1 MSEMDVG
8 TGKDSGAQDASGH
21 LPQAERFSSPIHAYR
36 RLMVAALLLPLLLL
50 LAAMGWMQY
59 RTQRSSLLVEQQAL
73 AQKRLSELDEMTAA
87 AVEHVS
93 NMRHWMEAD
102 FAAAPP
108 TYPSALLDW
117 LQPRMLNGQVDGYSL
132 DRLHGEARAYLGQ
145 FLWVA
150 PRPPTQDDLNRFA
163 YFSGPAS
170 MAHALKSFFAW
181 SYYFSSQADTFIV
194 YPWTPTR
201 TLVEEQGH
209 SSMRQAMAGWLAY
222 EVYQKATPQ
231 RNPRHEAYWVAP
243 YVDAGGKGLMVSHA
257 APIYR
262 QGGEFRGM
270 VGTDLLLSTLQAK
283 LDAWGQDQ
291 GRWLVIT
298 QQGELLADSAQSVLA
313 LAEGDRVPR
322 LATHLPA
329 GVSQEDIQHA
339 TAQAGKPYEWT
350 GGILLAETSRHAPW
364 LLIRVMPEG
373 AIRAAML
380 PHLMPYAQMSLLIL
394 LAFFLGHYLVQRNVM
409 SPALEVLDYLMRR
422 IKTSGVRKPRVNA
435 LWKPVFD
442 MVEENFDV
450 QRVTQQSQRRSEA
463 LKSAVVDNALFAI
476 VTTDEEGTVV
486 EFNPAAEQM
495 FALPREQAL
504 GKKVSD
510 VIMPARYRQQ
520 HLDGMARLRGGGV
533 PRVIGKRVELEALR
547 ADGKEL
553 PVEMVLARSQI
564 DGEVFYSA
572 LMTDLSERRRVAEE
586 VERQREALR
595 QSEKLTTM
603 GSLLA
608 GVAHELN
615 NPLAILMGR
624 ASLLEGKSN
633 DPQLRADAQRIREA
647 AERCGRIVRTFLNM
661 ARSQRGEHRP
671 VQLNDMVR
679 GAADLLAYSLRTSGV
694 EVVFDLASD
703 LPEILADGD
712 QIGQVVLNLLV
723 NAEQVQG
730 VTQIRMSTGVARD
743 AAGVPSLVWLRVMDN
758 GPGVPAELV
767 QRIFD
772 PFFTTKPLGCGTGL
786 GLSVSRAIARDH
798 GGDLIL
804 EAPKAGC
811 GASFQLRMP
820 ARQAE
825 VSVPEAVEADEARS
839 GDSVFLA
846 RVLVVDDE
854 QELADVM
861 RDMLESQGYEVFCA
875 ESAAV
880 ALQMLDE
887 MSCDLVLSD
896 LRMPVMDGPALWRE
910 LSQRHPELAR
920 RVVFVTGDTLSPGAR
935 DFLEETG
942 CDFLEKP
949 FTQAELMDKVKAAL
963 GKRSE
968 GSEGAGG

>member
-1 MSEMDVG
+1 MMAPQGAPVAEPALSD
-8 TGKDSGAQDASGH
+8 DSARQER
-21 LPQAERFSSPIHAYR
+21 AERFSSPIHAYR
-36 RLMVAALLLPLLLL
+36 RLMVAALLLPLMLL

-59 RTQRSSLLVEQQAL
+59 RTQRNSLLVEQQAL
-73 AQKRLSELDEMTAA
+73 AQKRLNELDEMTAA

-108 TYPSALLDW
+108 TYPSELLKW
-117 LQPRMLNGQVDGYSL
+117 LQPRLLDGKVDGYSL
-132 DRLHGEARAYLGQ
+132 DGLRGEARAYLGQ
-145 FLWVA
+145 FMWVA

-170 MAHALKSFFAW
+170 MAHALKPFFAW
-181 SYYFSSQADTFIV
+181 SYFFSSQADAIII
-194 YPWTPTR
+194 YPWTPAR
-201 TLVEEQGH
+201 TVVEEQGQV
-209 SSMRQAMAGWLAY
+209 SMRKAMLGWLDY
-222 EVYQKATPQ
+222 DVYRKAMPQ
-231 RNPRHEAYWVAP
+231 FNPRREAYWVAP

-257 APIYR
+257 APIY
-262 QGGEFRGM
+262 QHDGQFRGM

-283 LDAWGQDQ
+283 LEAWRKDQ

-298 QQGELLADSAQSVLA
+298 AQKELLADSGQDVLA
-313 LAEGDRVPR
+313 AVRGELVPHLADR
-322 LATHLPA
+322 LPP
-329 GVSQEDIQHA
+329 GVSAEDVQRAA
-339 TAQAGKPYEWT
+339 TQPGKPYELAQ
-350 GGILLAETSRHAPW
+350 GVLLVNASRHAPW
-364 LLIRVMPEG
+364 QLIRVMPEG

-422 IKTSGVRKPRVNA
+422 IKTDKVRKPRVNA

-442 MVEENFDV
+442 MVAANFDA

-476 VTTDEEGTVV
+476 VTTDETGTIV

-495 FALPREQAL
+495 FALPRGHAL
-504 GKKVSD
+504 GRKVSD
-510 VIMPARYRQQ
+510 LIVPPRYRQA
-520 HLDGMARLRGGGV
+520 HLDGMARLRGGGM
-533 PRVIGKRVELEALR
+533 PRVIGKRVEMEALR
-547 ADGKEL
+547 ADGTEL
-553 PVEMVLARSQI
+553 PMEMVLARSEI

-586 VERQREALR
+586 VDRQREALR

-624 ASLLEGKSN
+624 ATLLEGKSH
-633 DPQLRADAQRIREA
+633 DPDLRADAQRIREA

-661 ARSQRGEHRP
+661 ARNQRGEHRP

-679 GAADLLAYSLRTSGV
+679 GAADLLAYSLRTNGV
-694 EVVFDLASD
+694 EVVFELAPD

-730 VTQIRMSTGVARD
+730 VSRIRMGTGATHD
-743 AAGVPSLVWLRVMDN
+743 AAGVPTMVWLRVTDD
-758 GPGVPAELV
+758 GPGVPDELV

-798 GGDLIL
+798 GGDLVV
-804 EAPKAGC
+804 ETPQPGR
-811 GASFQLRMP
+811 GASFLLRLP
-820 ARQAE
+820 ARQ
-825 VSVPEAVEADEARS
+825 PEAGQVPALSSRELDEPGETSA
-839 GDSVFLA
+839 FLA
-846 RVLVVDDE
+846 RILVVDDE

-887 MSCDLVLSD
+887 APCDLVLSD
-896 LRMPVMDGPALWRE
+896 LRMPVMDGPAFWRALTE
-910 LSQRHPELAR
+910 HHPELAH

-935 DFLEETG
+935 EFLEETG
-942 CDFLEKP
+942 CDFIEKP
-949 FTQAELMDKVKAAL
+949 FTQAELMEKVRAGL
-963 GKRSE
+963 G
-968 GSEGAGG
+968 GAP